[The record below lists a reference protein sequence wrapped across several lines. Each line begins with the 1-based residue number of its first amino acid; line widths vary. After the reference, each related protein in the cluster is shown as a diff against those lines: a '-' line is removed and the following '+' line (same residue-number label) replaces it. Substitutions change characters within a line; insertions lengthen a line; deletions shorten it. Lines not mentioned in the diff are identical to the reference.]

1 MGDLSRHF
9 SLAEFT
15 RSETAD
21 RLGDANA
28 PEPGHMRALTAL
40 ALGLEHVRAVL
51 GGKPMTITSG
61 YRNPKINAAVGGV
74 PNSAH
79 ALGWAADFAVH
90 GMTALA
96 VARDIQASQ
105 IVFDQLIYEKSRN
118 IVHISFDPQLRGE
131 VKTQKGGAG
140 SPIVWGIN
148 P

>member
-15 RSETAD
+15 RSETAI
-21 RLGDANA
+21 RLGDTNT

-40 ALGLEHVRAVL
+40 ALGLEQVRAVL

-61 YRNPKINAAVGGV
+61 YRNPRVNAAVGGV

-96 VARDIQASQ
+96 VAREVQASSL
-105 IVFDQLIYEKSRN
+105 VFDQLIYEKSRN
-118 IVHISFDPQLRGE
+118 VVHISFDPRLRVE
-131 VKTQKGGAG
+131 VKTQRGAAG
-140 SPIVWGIN
+140 TAVEWGIN